1 MTFSSS
7 FSPSSPHFNKRVE
20 KNTVSEKLQTVGVER
35 RSYPVC
41 SSVCNRVAIL
51 TFFSFT
57 KRAYGAKSGQFLRTR
72 IQISVLFD

>member
-20 KNTVSEKLQTVGVER
+20 KNIVSEKLQTVGVEK

-51 TFFSFT
+51 NFF
-57 KRAYGAKSGQFLRTR
+57 
-72 IQISVLFD
+72 